1 MKPHTLSTENRLQA
15 SDICFSYDGHQVVDH
30 VDLDL
35 SPGTLTALVG
45 PNGAGKSTLLHLL
58 QGRLMASSGHVTCG
72 CSVALM
78 PQRAAIDW
86 TFPITVSD
94 MVNLGRNGARGRGGP
109 SCHDLLER
117 VGMGEMASR
126 RLSQLSGGQQQ
137 RVLLA
142 RALMQNS
149 GILLLDEPC
158 SAIDPPTREHLL
170 GVMRQQAESG
180 QTLLVS
186 SHDWGS
192 ALDSYD
198 RVVVLDGTVLASGS
212 PADVRAKLSDLTC
225 MMGSN
230 CCE

>member
-1 MKPHTLSTENRLQA
+1 LTTDNRLQA
-15 SDICFSYDGHQVVDH
+15 SDICFSYDGRPVINH

-35 SPGTLTALVG
+35 NPGTLTALVG

-58 QGRLMASSGHVTCG
+58 QGRLAASGGHVICG
-72 CSVALM
+72 CSIALM

-86 TFPITVSD
+86 TFPITVRD

-149 GILLLDEPC
+149 GVLLLDEPC

-170 GVMRQQAESG
+170 GVMRQQAVSG

-192 ALDSYD
+192 ALDNYD

-225 MMGSN
+225 MMGSH